1 MPANRPITVRD
12 LLTFRMGFG
21 LIMAPP
27 DTHPIQRAVSEQQIM
42 TLGPWPSPLSPDEWL
57 RRFATLPLMHQPGE
71 KWMYNTAYGVL
82 ALLITRASGQAGGD
96 LDAIHDPAQGRQD
109 HAPGVIKNCSPCR
122 FRRASFDL

>member
-1 MPANRPITVRD
+1 VRD

-71 KWMYNTAYGVL
+71 KWMYNTAYWVL

-109 HAPGVIKNCSPCR
+109 HAPRRDQKTARRVDFVEPRSTCR
-122 FRRASFDL
+122 